1 MDPKRYRDSPETGL
15 RRKWSYGVWMR
26 MNLIPAAILHT
37 LLLFLKLLQDV
48 IIKLADFGFAKI
60 DRGDL
65 VTPQFTPYY
74 VSPQVKI
81 K

>member
-1 MDPKRYRDSPETGL
+1 MVNLGQKLDVDNIVSVDSAH
-15 RRKWSYGVWMR
+15 WNIVSY
-26 MNLIPAAILHT
+26 T
-37 LLLFLKLLQDV
+37 FSFLLSCKQKV

-74 VSPQVKI
+74 VSPQVLHL
-81 K
+81 

>member
-1 MDPKRYRDSPETGL
+1 MLIIIVSVDLAHYNIF
-15 RRKWSYGVWMR
+15 SY
-26 MNLIPAAILHT
+26 T
-37 LLLFLKLLQDV
+37 FSFLLSCNQKV

-74 VSPQVKI
+74 VSPQVLQL
-81 K
+81 